1 MSDNLAVTFR
11 EFNIYGSSTVDEL
24 KDSLADLL
32 AKSTNEDQVLKIVK
46 TIEAADEKS
55 SLLSE
60 YQQVEAFRNRF
71 TRMVQDERDGA
82 FMARREATT
91 AKLAAEKAEAISE
104 LVNNRLPSV
113 WDRLLGGLPY
123 LWPLLDAFPYGQT
136 LFQNFDLA
144 GNPFF
149 DAFTQLHSLYKSIP
163 LAGLITFLSLK
174 VLTNNYSVN
183 RLVRFNIQQSILLD
197 MALILP
203 GILQYILP
211 SLATATVGLDM
222 YEEWSTVASSVLF
235 VSLAGVLVYGV
246 GCAWFGVE
254 ADHLPLVS
262 HYVKQRVPTSKEFL
276 SMFDED
282 GNFKPPPAP
291 ALVQVGSNRAGK
303 QRVQAGAAI
312 MSDKEKEELILKKEK
327 LIDDV

>member
-1 MSDNLAVTFR
+1 MSDNLAFTFR
-11 EFNIYGSSTVDEL
+11 EFNSYGSSNVLEL
-24 KDSLADLL
+24 KNSLANVL
-32 AKSTNEDQVLKIVK
+32 AKSTNEEQALKILK
-46 TIEAADEKS
+46 TIESTDEKS

-60 YQQVEAFRNRF
+60 YQQVEAFRNKF
-71 TRMVQDERDGA
+71 TRIVQDERDGA
-82 FMARREATT
+82 FMARRDATT

-123 LWPLLDAFPYGQT
+123 LWPLLDAFPYGQN
-136 LFQNFDLA
+136 LFANFDLA

-149 DAFTQLHSLYKSIP
+149 EAFKQLYSFYRSIP
-163 LAGLITFLSLK
+163 LAGLITFFSLK

-183 RLVRFNIQQSILLD
+183 RLVRFNMQQSILLH

-203 GILQYILP
+203 GIFHLTLP
-211 SLATATVGLDM
+211 SLAAITVGMDM
-222 YEEWSTVASSVLF
+222 YEELASVASSVLF
-235 VSLAGVLVYGV
+235 ASLAGVFVYGI
-246 GCAWFGVE
+246 GCALLGLE
-254 ADHLPLVS
+254 ADHLPFVS

-276 SMFDED
+276 AMFDED

-291 ALVQVGSNRAGK
+291 VLVHIGSSRTGNQKAAVGPAT
-303 QRVQAGAAI
+303 

-327 LIDDV
+327 LIDDA